1 MVTKTIFLVTE
12 HHDSLAEWNV
22 SVQQS
27 TGQRSCIYGGVTSI
41 AETRERRLVLGF
53 QQHPLQP
60 SEFLSPN
67 LCVTCGVKDHQDEC
81 PVKTELINSLFGICL
96 SF

>member
-1 MVTKTIFLVTE
+1 MKGQMVTKTIFLVTE

-41 AETRERRLVLGF
+41 AETRERRCLCKKENRVDSDEIEKCMTLYNMFNGNDTNEINY
-53 QQHPLQP
+53 PLI
-60 SEFLSPN
+60 
-67 LCVTCGVKDHQDEC
+67 VIT
-81 PVKTELINSLFGICL
+81 I
-96 SF
+96 